1 MSNTPNANCLP
12 VSVRKPRRHG
22 FNLIELV
29 LAIGLVAVGL
39 CSIMALFP
47 IGIAASRDAM
57 AEGYAADAAEQM
69 LMQLKYAC
77 KANQTNWEN
86 YVGESGTGFDTSYL
100 PDDQPGSSKLETF
113 VHTDTSISVDIG
125 SPQKNIFRKISE
137 NGVYKILSF
146 RDIDGG
152 GKLDDNDEID
162 FEAIMA
168 VWQDPININGTDISR
183 DIGVRLNLE
192 VSWPAQ
198 RPYDV
203 RQKSL
208 YVLEVFNRN

>member
-1 MSNTPNANCLP
+1 MINALNANCL
-12 VSVRKPRRHG
+12 SASARKRRRHG

-69 LMQLKYAC
+69 LMQLKFAC
-77 KANQTNWEN
+77 KASSANWST
-86 YVGESGTGFDTSYL
+86 YVGTSGDTDYL
-100 PDDQPGSSKLETF
+100 TSSLPSSTNLETF
-113 VHTDTSISVDIG
+113 VHNDTSVCTDIG
-125 SPQKNIFRKISE
+125 APQKNIFRHNTID
-137 NGVYKILSF
+137 GVYKIVSF
-146 RDIDGG
+146 RDEDGG
-152 GKLDDNDEID
+152 GTLDANDSID

-168 VWQDPININGTDISR
+168 VWQDPINISGTDISR

-192 VSWPAQ
+192 ISWPAQ
-198 RPYDV
+198 RPYNV

-208 YVLEVFNRN
+208 YVLEVFNPN